1 MHAWLTTDTQVDFI
15 RILVHQIEIFQV
27 KRLRQRH
34 DLHLRKYRVEFH
46 SLGVLHDCSVHSMP
60 STHAPIQ

>member
-34 DLHLRKYRVEFH
+34 DIHLRKY
-46 SLGVLHDCSVHSMP
+46 
-60 STHAPIQ
+60 